1 MCREAPNAAT
11 MQPSACFHYASPAF
25 PIQKTHS
32 PHPILHSHKAP
43 FGVCVFVITWLIP
56 TCLCDATG
64 VHTPIETGKKRSVYC
79 KLVKRKKDSHRFPLW
94 PDFQLETR
102 GLTPCVPEEKGCF
115 VHSGFRKGFF
125 TNGTSQRMP
134 DSTVVE
140 TGISSVIQKTL
151 DHIWENFYFILNMLQ
166 LVPPRPQSNL
176 STATKTQEHFTLE
189 QSVFLENFWLGL
201 GHFHFGRFNRN
212 YARFHATVQL
222 SNTAVPEDNKF

>member
-102 GLTPCVPEEKGCF
+102 GLTPCVPEERAASCILDFAKGSLPTGRHKGC
-115 VHSGFRKGFF
+115 
-125 TNGTSQRMP
+125 Q
-134 DSTVVE
+134 
-140 TGISSVIQKTL
+140 I
-151 DHIWENFYFILNMLQ
+151 LQ
-166 LVPPRPQSNL
+166 LQKLAFLQLYRRHQTTYGKTFISFLTCFSWFPPDPK
-176 STATKTQEHFTLE
+176 AI
-189 QSVFLENFWLGL
+189 
-201 GHFHFGRFNRN
+201 
-212 YARFHATVQL
+212 
-222 SNTAVPEDNKF
+222 